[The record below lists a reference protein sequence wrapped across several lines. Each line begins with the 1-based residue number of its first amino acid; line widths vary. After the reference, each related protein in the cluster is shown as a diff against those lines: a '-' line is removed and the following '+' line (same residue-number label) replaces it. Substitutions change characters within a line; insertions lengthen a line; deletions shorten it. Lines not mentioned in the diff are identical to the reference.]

1 MKKTWK
7 FIVVCMAI
15 ACASLVT
22 GCSDDDTKNNGD
34 GDDTEI
40 DSPVVPDPDE
50 PEGSLQNPEK
60 AKEKLNTIGKELV
73 NMVNTNDFKDLT
85 TVANALSSLLK
96 EDDRID
102 EGPDYGSYA
111 RKILAAA
118 RGNMSALYTMTRVTH
133 QASEYYGT
141 YEYADG
147 EWKWTE
153 NSSLGKFVA
162 KFPVEGKD
170 AVLTATCSGGET
182 DFTYDSETYKIPAK
196 AEANIT
202 WKNNTLAEVEITTAN
217 LGTTSPY
224 KADVDATVT
233 VGKYIITA
241 AVKANST
248 TVTANSKITIDGK
261 EAVIGKAVVGGQ
273 RITED
278 SELGF
283 EERINTA
290 EGQVII
296 LDDAYITLKCDNV
309 KDFAAVLDDD
319 DDENEKWQPL
329 TKDQQIAKVNAH
341 NEKEKSEATQKATDY
356 ANYLKGDLRFK
367 SQTEAS
373 ATLGFQSYKDNDY
386 SYEAYWEEIETDENG
401 NFLKDDYGDYRHLG
415 SHPLGI
421 DWEYWD
427 VEAIAVFSDGSKM
440 SFDDLDSKNSPFNE
454 FITSLEDLIDSFG
467 KLLD

>member
-34 GDDTEI
+34 GDNTEI

-73 NMVNTNDFKDLT
+73 KMVNTNDFKDLT

-147 EWKWTE
+147 EWTWTE
-153 NSSLGKFVA
+153 IPSSGKFVA

-217 LGTTSPY
+217 LKNTSPY
-224 KADVDATVT
+224 EADVDATVT

-309 KDFAAVLDDD
+309 KDFVAVLDDD

-329 TKDQQIAKVNAH
+329 TKDQQIAEVNAH

-373 ATLGFQSYKDNDY
+373 ATLGFQSYKDY
-386 SYEAYWEEIETDENG
+386 SYEAYWEIFETDGNG
-401 NFLKDDYGDYRHLG
+401 NFIKDEYNNYKHLG
-415 SHPLGI
+415 IYPLGI
-421 DWEYWD
+421 DWEDWD
-427 VEAIAVFSDGSKM
+427 VEAVVVFSDDSKM

-454 FITSLEDLIDSFG
+454 FINSLEDLIDSFG

>member
-50 PEGSLQNPEK
+50 PEGSLQDPEK

-73 NMVNTNDFKDLT
+73 KMVNTNDFKDLT

-102 EGPDYGSYA
+102 AGPDYGTYA

-162 KFPVEGKD
+162 KFPVEGQD

-217 LGTTSPY
+217 LKNTSPY
-224 KADVDATVT
+224 EADVDATVT

-273 RITED
+273 KITED

-309 KDFAAVLDDD
+309 KDFAAVLDDV

-373 ATLGFQSYKDNDY
+373 ATLGFQSYKDDY

-401 NFLKDDYGDYRHLG
+401 NFLKDDYGNYIHLG

-427 VEAIAVFSDGSKM
+427 VEAVAVFSDDSKM

-454 FITSLEDLIDSFG
+454 FINSLEDLIDSFG